1 MIYMK
6 NENTNNTALA
16 VELDERE
23 QQFLDEEVPRMMS
36 EMWRNYDS
44 GIGMAFMFDEG
55 FLVKQDK
62 KLAARLY
69 DRHLYLGEEEKE
81 LHSDKFRDIFNRK
94 VYFMVEDNY
103 RFYDVLKKEYAQY
116 EGSANATALLDRLW
130 ERGYEVMQ
138 PTLSNDV
145 LERVII
151 DRFRYNASYVLG
163 HIYCKGIFVEPDYDR
178 SIFWFRDYIEDEIM
192 PDNEQVE
199 EIYRHY
205 CDRRGIVPHCI
216 YSDERIQEIHEMFSK
231 PSGGGLLLSFDDDDN
246 MIERHIDA
254 DGKIVKK
261 TYVNGKLVEEVKEE

>member
-1 MIYMK
+1 MIDMK
-6 NENTNNTALA
+6 NENTNSTALA

-23 QQFLDEEVPRMMS
+23 QQFLDIEVPRMMS

-55 FLVKQDK
+55 FLVEQDK
-62 KLAARLY
+62 KLAAGLY
-69 DRHLYLGEEEKE
+69 DRHLYNDYHVHLESAE
-81 LHSDKFRDIFNRK
+81 FRDILNRK
-94 VYFMVEDNY
+94 VNFMVEPTNCFHEPFD
-103 RFYDVLKKEYAQY
+103 KEFAQY
-116 EGSANATALLDRLW
+116 EGSANATALLDKLW
-130 ERGYEVMQ
+130 EQIDEVMQ
-138 PTLSNDV
+138 PTLANDV